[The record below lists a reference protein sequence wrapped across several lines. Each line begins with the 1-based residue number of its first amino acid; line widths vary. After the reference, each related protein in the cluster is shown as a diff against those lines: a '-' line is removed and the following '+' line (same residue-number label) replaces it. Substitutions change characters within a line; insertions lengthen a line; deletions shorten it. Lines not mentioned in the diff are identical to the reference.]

1 MRKSKLL
8 PILTALVNLALP
20 TPVLAQSSSPDQA
33 VQAVVARLDP
43 DGIQRANI
51 MGGEYFFDP
60 AHLTVKVNI
69 PVELTIAKEAGI
81 VPHSIVIDAPQSGI
95 TVDEEMGAN
104 PRKIAFTPTAVGV
117 YPYFCSKKLLFFK
130 SHRGKGMEGVLEVV
144 P

>member
-1 MRKSKLL
+1 MRKSKFL
-8 PILTALVNLALP
+8 PILTALVNLAFSA
-20 TPVLAQSSSPDQA
+20 PVLAQSSSPD
-33 VQAVVARLDP
+33 QAVVARLDP

-51 MGGEYFFDP
+51 VGGEYFFDP

-81 VPHSIVIDAPQSGI
+81 VPHSIIIDAPQSGI
-95 TVDEEMGAN
+95 MVDEEMGAN

-130 SHRGKGMEGVLEVV
+130 SHREKGMEGVLEVV